1 MFLWTIFGIIVVIT
15 VVIIILPVIKMNEN
29 TPARKDFDQMVYRDQ
44 LAELNKDLERGLLS
58 ENELEAARTE
68 VSRRIL
74 KSENE
79 KPEEVV
85 PKSQN
90 LKILITS
97 IVAVSIPLVSMNIY
111 LIIGN
116 PNLENQPFAIKSDLQ
131 KISQNNR
138 TNNSEKT
145 LDLEA
150 SINNLKIRLRENKND
165 LEGWILLGRSYLVT
179 QKPNLAIE
187 AFKKALEL
195 DPKNIEINA
204 FIGEAIVFSANG
216 KVTEEAKQ
224 AFQHALSDDNIN
236 PASLYYLALFE
247 AQNGNLKKAFDQ
259 WVSLAAI
266 TPPDAPWYPM
276 LRRQIVD
283 TSKTLGINL
292 DKFNVSKS
300 TDNNLNATSIK
311 EKGPTKEDIE
321 AAKNM
326 SEKDRSDMI
335 RGMVEGL
342 ANRLKENPND
352 VSGWEK
358 LIRAYRVLG
367 ETQKAKQAEQELK
380 KVLSGN

>member
-1 MFLWTIFGIIVVIT
+1 
-15 VVIIILPVIKMNEN
+15 
-29 TPARKDFDQMVYRDQ
+29 A
-44 LAELNKDLERGLLS
+44 
-58 ENELEAARTE
+58 
-68 VSRRIL
+68 
-74 KSENE
+74 
-79 KPEEVV
+79 
-85 PKSQN
+85 
-90 LKILITS
+90 
-97 IVAVSIPLVSMNIY
+97 AVSIPLVSMNIY

-138 TNNSEKT
+138 PKNTEKT

-150 SINNLKIRLRENKND
+150 SINSLKIRLRENKND

-224 AFQHALSDDNIN
+224 AFQLTLSDDNIN

-266 TPPDAPWYPM
+266 TPPDTPWYPM

-292 DKFNVSKS
+292 DKFNVSKG
-300 TDNNLNATSIK
+300 TDNNLNAASIK

-358 LIRAYRVLG
+358 LIR
-367 ETQKAKQAEQELK
+367 
-380 KVLSGN
+380 

>member
-187 AFKKALEL
+187 AFKKAIEL